1 MEEDKNISIEP
12 QEQQEQV
19 RPVLIASR
27 KTLDEYSLYLERL
40 LVGFA
45 DASISAVLIC
55 PADYDVGPVVS
66 PSVEVIYHPASR
78 LPFTGEQNKRILF
91 EKISKF
97 KPNVVHCLCMLEL
110 SLAKQISSHFNL
122 SCVLSVNSLDFTG
135 GEPGIVSKTAAKII
149 VPSEIVA
156 VNLEHFLP
164 QLAGRIRR
172 INIGSFVQSATA
184 CFKKANVMPSLFSCF
199 PSTDGAGLSGM
210 LDAIRH
216 LSVDGYE
223 FVTVLMGSGKME
235 KQVRRKLAQTGLSQS
250 VSIVPMIQPYRAVL
264 NAADI
269 FIQPQPN
276 NSFNLMLLEAMSVG
290 CVVTACRGGIDDL
303 IINGQTALVFNVN
316 DSESIYT
323 CLRQLLDS
331 RETARKIA
339 RQGQEYVRANHT
351 VSKMVSDTIETYQLA
366 LQESVKK

>member
-1 MEEDKNISIEP
+1 MDEEKNNPIQPEVQAEP
-12 QEQQEQV
+12 M

-27 KTLDEYSLYLERL
+27 RTLDEYSLYLERL
-40 LVGFA
+40 MVGFA

-55 PADYDVGPVVS
+55 PADYDVGPILS

-78 LPFTGEQNKRILF
+78 LPFTGEQNRKILF
-91 EKISKF
+91 EKIGKF

-110 SLAKQISSHFNL
+110 SLARKISSQFNL
-122 SCVLSVNSLDFTG
+122 PCVLSVNSLEFTG
-135 GEPGIVSKTAAKII
+135 AKPDILSKTAANII
-149 VPSEIVA
+149 VPSETIA
-156 VNLEHFLP
+156 VNMEHFSP

-172 INIGSFVQSATA
+172 INIGSFVQSTTA

-199 PSTDGAGLSGM
+199 PASDGAGLGGM

-235 KQVRRKLAQTGLSQS
+235 RQVRRQLAQLGLSQS

-290 CVVTACRGGIDDL
+290 CAVAACRGGVDDL

-316 DSESIYT
+316 DSQSIYT

-351 VSKMVSDTIETYQLA
+351 VSKMVSDTLETYQLA